1 MIQPIAAKWATE
13 LILSL
18 FICFISKVQWCRCH
32 SNSSCYNSVLK
43 GATCCSCSSVQHIN
57 ALLERGL
64 RNSCR
69 PLWRL
74 ASLGDMKWCNWM
86 QLVDG
91 RWWFGWWL
99 DQRSSAF
106 QKMEVRVRWESS
118 IWTWPTKNHSLSLK
132 LWFWFW
138 YRRYRSLWRLRYQTV
153 SNILIPGHETNIDK
167 HISWLDYICCHHH
180 ADHAAKH
187 WQRNWSEG
195 KEGGLQD
202 VWPLLRPTSIDFQS
216 RNIWNIDR
224 ALPVKENLRCKG
236 LASGLIRCFCSFE
249 GLACGSFHILFEYD
263 WICMNVYDTCQSHLW
278 SS

>member
-99 DQRSSAF
+99 DQGEKFCFRKFEWDGKAASGP
-106 QKMEVRVRWESS
+106 ERPR
-118 IWTWPTKNHSLSLK
+118 IIKNHSL
-132 LWFWFW
+132 
-138 YRRYRSLWRLRYQTV
+138 RLSCDSDSDIEACGGYGIRRYQTFW
-153 SNILIPGHETNIDK
+153 S
-167 HISWLDYICCHHH
+167 LDTR
-180 ADHAAKH
+180 
-187 WQRNWSEG
+187 Q
-195 KEGGLQD
+195 
-202 VWPLLRPTSIDFQS
+202 T
-216 RNIWNIDR
+216 
-224 ALPVKENLRCKG
+224 
-236 LASGLIRCFCSFE
+236 
-249 GLACGSFHILFEYD
+249 
-263 WICMNVYDTCQSHLW
+263 
-278 SS
+278 